1 MDFIPEDE
9 KNILGMNVREIQLAH
24 LILFFI

>member
-1 MDFIPEDE
+1 MDFIPADK
-9 KNILGMNVREIQLAH
+9 KNILGMNLTEIQLAH